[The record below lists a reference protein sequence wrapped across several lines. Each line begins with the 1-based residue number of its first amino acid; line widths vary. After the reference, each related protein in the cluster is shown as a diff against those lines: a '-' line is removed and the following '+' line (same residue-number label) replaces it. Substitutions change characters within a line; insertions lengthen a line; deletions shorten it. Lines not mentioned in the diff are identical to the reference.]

1 MGVILPTHNN
11 PLKEQTLFR
20 TVNTSIIKMLHF
32 LIKKTFNIILKSHII
47 HIFAIFA
54 GIIYSHRKNRLKA
67 KKIQPYKIYFIINQK
82 NAL

>member
-1 MGVILPTHNN
+1 
-11 PLKEQTLFR
+11 
-20 TVNTSIIKMLHF
+20 MLYF

-67 KKIQPYKIYFIINQK
+67 KKYNLIKSILLLTKK